1 MINFNIPDIKIPIPI
16 KADFTLDKGK
26 NFTFTLFKGDNCKYI
41 NEMYL
46 PEKTL
51 EHSINSN
58 TNEINEDNKL
68 RYNIIQL
75 KKKLDGL
82 KKVRTTIDDYQD
94 LIKNIRELIKKFGG
108 NSKKKEKIK
117 YYPKTTRNNI
127 SIQNFDKGIEYVQ
140 DKKNNMSS
148 NDYLDNYLNELDGR
162 IYINKTKQEENN
174 YKLNNVQ
181 LYSKNIPQIGTLFER
196 VSSELQIRKNKYFEA
211 IRKGDEEIKEFERI
225 DSKNYEYVHVFEE
238 VINDINNKI
247 SHLVD
252 KDTLEEA
259 ENIRDKCFSEFQNF
273 NQNILNEITIIS
285 L

>member
-82 KKVRTTIDDYQD
+82 KKVRTTIDDYQN
-94 LIKNIRELIKKFGG
+94 LIKNKRELIKKIGSG
-108 NSKKKEKIK
+108 TKKKKKIK
-117 YYPKTTRNNI
+117 
-127 SIQNFDKGIEYVQ
+127 
-140 DKKNNMSS
+140 
-148 NDYLDNYLNELDGR
+148 
-162 IYINKTKQEENN
+162 
-174 YKLNNVQ
+174 
-181 LYSKNIPQIGTLFER
+181 
-196 VSSELQIRKNKYFEA
+196 
-211 IRKGDEEIKEFERI
+211 
-225 DSKNYEYVHVFEE
+225 
-238 VINDINNKI
+238 
-247 SHLVD
+247 
-252 KDTLEEA
+252 
-259 ENIRDKCFSEFQNF
+259 
-273 NQNILNEITIIS
+273 
-285 L
+285 